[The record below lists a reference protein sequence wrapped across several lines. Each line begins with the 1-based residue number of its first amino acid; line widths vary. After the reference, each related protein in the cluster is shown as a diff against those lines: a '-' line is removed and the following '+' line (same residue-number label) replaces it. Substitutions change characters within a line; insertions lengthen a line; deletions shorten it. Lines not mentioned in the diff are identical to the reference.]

1 MSKLLL
7 YDSDTKVGWVNL
19 VIFKLNWPTYIL
31 LRFPFVIKMKIRKL
45 NPLNR
50 VSGKGMHYLSL
61 STNGKYSERWERAS
75 HCKLCM
81 RAFRWR
87 SQRGSSTVAGLCT
100 ELVILN
106 SSPRCPPRSCAGC
119 RAASQ
124 THSSARPRRTSS
136 SECRR
141 GRSPRR
147 RSFRGPSLSPP
158 QWSLAASLASKPWWS
173 PWLPVINPIIKVF

>member
-1 MSKLLL
+1 
-7 YDSDTKVGWVNL
+7 
-19 VIFKLNWPTYIL
+19 
-31 LRFPFVIKMKIRKL
+31 MKIRKL

-61 STNGKYSERWERAS
+61 STKLSTNGKYSERWKRTS

-87 SQRGSSTVAGLCT
+87 SQRGSSTVAGLCK

-106 SSPRCPPRSCAGC
+106 SLPRCPPRSCADC

-173 PWLPVINPIIKVF
+173 PWLPVIDPILVLFKFLHFYNLRSHLSPFRWQTSVHYCWRIWSKPSIP

>member
-19 VIFKLNWPTYIL
+19 VIFELNWPTYIL
-31 LRFPFVIKMKIRKL
+31 LRFPFVIKMK
-45 NPLNR
+45 
-50 VSGKGMHYLSL
+50 SGNWIHWTESRGRECTISHYQQMENIPKDESAPR
-61 STNGKYSERWERAS
+61 TA
-75 HCKLCM
+75 
-81 RAFRWR
+81 AFRWR
-87 SQRGSSTVAGLCT
+87 SQRGSSTVAGLCK
-100 ELVILN
+100 ELVISN
-106 SSPRCPPRSCAGC
+106 SSPRCPPRSCADC